1 MDLPSDDEI
10 DRVLMW
16 KKAHVPKDG
25 TLEENLKAVVDKIVS
40 TSLYMYIYNPLLIF
54 AT

>member
-16 KKAHVPKDG
+16 KRAHVPKDG
-25 TLEENLKAVVDKIVS
+25 TLDENLKPVVDKIVS
-40 TSLYMYIYNPLLIF
+40 TSLYIYNPLLIF